1 MLGFQNRLAEH
12 GNDMLLYKIATL
24 LALIVTAVWAIN
36 KPAYDSIGA
45 AVAALAA
52 FACVFFVDQKNKS
65 TGQSQEISSG
75 GAGIQAGRDAN
86 NARINKK
93 N

>member
-1 MLGFQNRLAEH
+1 
-12 GNDMLLYKIATL
+12 MLLYKIATT
-24 LALIVTAVWAIN
+24 LALVITGAWAIN
-36 KPAYDSIGA
+36 MPGYDSISA
-45 AVAALAA
+45 AVIALAA
-52 FACVFFVDQKNKS
+52 FIYVFFVERKEPPS
-65 TGQSQEISSG
+65 GQSQNVDGG